1 MGNVVR
7 IPNLHC
13 KMHRESSCVEIF
25 WANRGTATQNF
36 RERKIYPVID
46 EDIKADIERKIKEL
60 RVKETAITGIEY
72 FEPEQE
78 MELELEPELL
88 APAIPSGKI
97 PETRQTSIPSTDQI
111 NRPALSTTDSSA
123 TAISTIIPITPL
135 VQPAD
140 CWPALHTI
148 YRHSTK
154 HPLSTLSDIAE
165 FKEPAKLRTIAKVDD
180 IFSREETDEREML
193 VHAWCKNCNK
203 CFQSNLMPC
212 GNCGDVEGKQA
223 EWRYR
228 FYLLLMDGQSDLTV
242 FCGEEAV
249 SHLSLSFLLW
259 ICRSRDVV
267 LSGGKSLSESKDEK

>member
-1 MGNVVR
+1 MG
-7 IPNLHC
+7 
-13 KMHRESSCVEIF
+13 
-25 WANRGTATQNF
+25 
-36 RERKIYPVID
+36 
-46 EDIKADIERKIKEL
+46 RKIKEL
-60 RVKETAITGIEY
+60 RVKETAITSIEY

-78 MELELEPELL
+78 TGLELEAELL

-97 PETRQTSIPSTDQI
+97 PETKQAKQASIPSTDQI

-123 TAISTIIPITPL
+123 TAISTIIPIMPH
-135 VQPAD
+135 VRPAD

-148 YRHSTK
+148 YRHPTK

-180 IFSREETDEREML
+180 VFSREETGEREML
-193 VHAWCKNCNK
+193 VHAWCRNCKK
-203 CFQSNLMPC
+203 CFQSNLMSC

-249 SHLSLSFLLW
+249 SHPSLSFSLW

-267 LSGGKSLSESKDEK
+267 LSGGKESE